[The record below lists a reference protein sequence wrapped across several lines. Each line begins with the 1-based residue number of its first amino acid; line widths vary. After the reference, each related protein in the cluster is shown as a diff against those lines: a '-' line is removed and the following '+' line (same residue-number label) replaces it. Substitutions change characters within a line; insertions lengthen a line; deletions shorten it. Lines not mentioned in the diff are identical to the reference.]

1 MSLVGCALIAACVLA
16 IVHNLAPTHIR
27 TKAFGRDWNMG
38 ARDTDPALEPP
49 LAGRLERARVNY
61 HENFV
66 VFVALALLLIV
77 TGRESVVGEAGAVTW
92 LITRLIYLPLYAH
105 GTPKVRTLVWT
116 LSVLGLIAM
125 AVDLIG

>member
-1 MSLVGCALIAACVLA
+1 MSLIGCALIAACVLA
-16 IVHNLAPTHIR
+16 IVHNLAPTHVR
-27 TKAFGRDWNMG
+27 TKKFGRDWNMG
-38 ARDTDPALEPP
+38 ARDTDPAAEPH

-77 TGRESVVGEAGAVTW
+77 TGRDSIIGEIGALVW
-92 LITRLIYLPLYAH
+92 LVLRLIYLPLYAK

-116 LSVLGLIAM
+116 VSLLGLIAM
-125 AVDLIG
+125 AIDLA